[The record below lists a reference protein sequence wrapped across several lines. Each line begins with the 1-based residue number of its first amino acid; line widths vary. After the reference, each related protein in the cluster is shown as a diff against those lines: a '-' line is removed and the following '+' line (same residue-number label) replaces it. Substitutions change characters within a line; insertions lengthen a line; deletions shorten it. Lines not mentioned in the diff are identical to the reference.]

1 MRLAGSI
8 TELRQLRRDLQG
20 SIGFVPTMG
29 ALHAGHLSLVEA
41 ARECDHVI
49 VSIFVNPSQFA
60 ATEDLSKYPR
70 DLPRDLEML
79 REAGVDLVFTPTSE
93 MMYPPGYQT
102 WVDVEHVSQGLEG
115 ERRPGHFRGVAT
127 VVAGLFNLVQ
137 PDFAYFGQKDA
148 QQVAVIKRMVH
159 DLKFP
164 LEVIVI
170 PTMRENGGLAMSSR
184 NVYLSPDERRAAGV
198 IAWALRAISTAWEDG
213 ERDPARLR
221 ERGLA
226 VLATEPAGQVEYL
239 SFADPATLRERQT
252 VSDDPCLVSLTVRF
266 GTTRLLDNMLLPA
279 SLNTREGLT
288 GTLGVSPIKA

>member
-8 TELRQLRRDLQG
+8 RELRQLRRDLQG

-184 NVYLSPDERRAAGV
+184 NIYLSPDERRAAGV

-221 ERGLA
+221 ERGLT
-226 VLATEPAGQVEYL
+226 VLATELAGQVEYL

-288 GTLGVSPIKA
+288 GTLGVSPMRA